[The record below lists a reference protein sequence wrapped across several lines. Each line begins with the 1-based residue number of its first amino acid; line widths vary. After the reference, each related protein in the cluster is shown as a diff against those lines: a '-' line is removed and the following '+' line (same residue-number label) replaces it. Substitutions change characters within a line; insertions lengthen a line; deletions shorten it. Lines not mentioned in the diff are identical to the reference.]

1 MSREIDKYDSMAK
14 TYEDQSLTKNE
25 KLIYVYLILLYNNTK
40 QYAYPSYVSL
50 KKALSTTRD
59 DTVSKVIKSLEEKG
73 YIKSEQAIVSVL
85 IPREK
90 VQAQE
95 SDYFIERTFSGSLPG
110 FFAAFLGGKKLSKEE
125 ADELRKMIAEH
136 EE

>member
-1 MSREIDKYDSMAK
+1 MSREINKYDSMAK

-73 YIKSEQAIVSVL
+73 YIK
-85 IPREK
+85 REIQPGRNK
-90 VQAQE
+90 VYPL
-95 SDYFIERTFSGSLPG
+95 SRT
-110 FFAAFLGGKKLSKEE
+110 
-125 ADELRKMIAEH
+125 I
-136 EE
+136 